1 MLPMWWCMVNEEGWR
16 GSEVLMI
23 WSFNPFAECSP
34 LEQESLPEVAE
45 EVVLFE
51 IFTEEEL
58 VVLEVTKSCRHNGSE
73 FNAYIGQ

>member
-1 MLPMWWCMVNEEGWR
+1 MKKDEEEAKYWWFDHLIHSQNV
-16 GSEVLMI
+16 
-23 WSFNPFAECSP
+23 P